1 MSFNI
6 SKTLLTISF
15 LILKIIQLQDT
26 IIHASILSFPRFHKG
41 DINKA
46 TNYDAYQL
54 HTEVEVAIPGA
65 RKMELGFAIKIKV
78 VIFLLCLTCS

>member
-15 LILKIIQLQDT
+15 LILKITQLQDT
-26 IIHASILSFPRFHKG
+26 IIHAYILSLPRFYED

-46 TNYDAYQL
+46 TKYDAYQL
-54 HTEVEVAIPGA
+54 RT
-65 RKMELGFAIKIKV
+65 
-78 VIFLLCLTCS
+78 